1 MIIVIVGVAIKIILI
16 GGSILILFVAATTSS
31 ILGAVSLLDH
41 RLGIL
46 LRR

>member
-1 MIIVIVGVAIKIILI
+1 MIIVIVGVTVEVVVI
-16 GGSILILFVAATTSS
+16 SDFILILFVAATTSS